1 MPDHWQATTLG
12 GVARVVS
19 DRVDPTSLDNEV
31 YVGLEHLETN
41 ARRLSMWGSSSD
53 VSSATTPFRAG
64 DTLFGRLRPYLR
76 KGCIAPFAGVCSP
89 EILVIRRESGIDP
102 QFLGLVVLSDAVFAK
117 CDQVSAGSRMPR
129 TSAEDLMALPVN
141 IPPHAEQRRIVDLVG
156 SIDSYIDS
164 LQRQAEATRAA
175 RSALLAELLSN
186 SGDDWQSTT
195 LGESVQ
201 LNPESI
207 RGYDSSFEF
216 RYIDIGSVS
225 EDFGINEEGLERH
238 VVQSA
243 PSRAQRIVR
252 FCDVLVSTVRPN
264 LRAFATVPASLDGEV
279 ASTGFVVLRAGQQV
293 EPGYVW
299 ALVRTDAFVRHLV
312 DRATGSSYPAVRASD
327 VGSFPFEIPPIAEQ
341 RRIVDLI
348 GSIDKQVAS
357 LETQAKSA
365 QLFRGGVVSELLSGE
380 RLLDESYDVA
390 FSS

>member
-1 MPDHWQATTLG
+1 MPNHWQLTTLG
-12 GVARVVS
+12 EAADVEMGQSPPGDTYNSNGDGLPFLQGSAEFGERFPSPDRWCSAPTRVAEPGDLLVSVRAPVGDTNFADSRLAIGRGLARV
-19 DRVDPTSLDNEV
+19 RTTSV
-31 YVGLEHLETN
+31 
-41 ARRLSMWGSSSD
+41 ASSD
-53 VSSATTPFRAG
+53 FLRLVIQSEV
-64 DTLFGRLRPYLR
+64 GRLNQNAGGGMFASITARNLR
-76 KGCIAPFAGVCSP
+76 GFRV
-89 EILVIRRESGIDP
+89 
-102 QFLGLVVLSDAVFAK
+102 
-117 CDQVSAGSRMPR
+117 
-129 TSAEDLMALPVN
+129 ALPP
-141 IPPHAEQRRIVDLVG
+141 IPEQRRIVDLIG

-164 LQRQAEATRAA
+164 LQSQAKATRAV

-186 SGDDWQSTT
+186 SGDDWESTT

-225 EDFGINEEGLERH
+225 EDSGINEGELEQH

-252 FCDVLVSTVRPN
+252 FGDVLVSTVRPN

-293 EPGYVW
+293 EPGFVW